1 MTHLLFVV
9 TKTYTKRAWLAAVL
23 AVCLLVL
30 GPLSLR
36 ELIYLLEG
44 PTDSGSVNPFHFHF
58 AFLATSWV
66 TFIAVCLHALHGSQL
81 MIRGLPLSSARIASG
96 LMFSSV
102 GIVVLLSLVTN
113 GLYRLV
119 FFDEHWLADY
129 WPVLGPLL
137 FLCTLVMVGY
147 HCFWSMHAP
156 GFLKVAGWGTA
167 FGLLFFWFVARYYP
181 NGFVRGI
188 VPWSHVTLG
197 EFVTLQLVSLVAWLG
212 GVRAFANIRNG
223 AATPSPQWEQA
234 QLWWTALITGRI
246 PERLSVPLSRRMT
259 LARLHWSGSC
269 QRAVI
274 VGGVLFGVAVLI
286 VNLASVVMYD
296 SSSPELNH
304 LLELSGTFQITTL
317 VLSGIA
323 AIGVVIMLAGSLAG
337 TGNTEMNRF
346 LAMTPLSD
354 RELSATMF
362 GNMAKTILF
371 VVVLIQLALLLS
383 YAGFLMI
390 QGTEIFHSTYDLN
403 DWLRQNLIYSSVA
416 MIGFWILAANL
427 LSLCWTGRQWLCN
440 TVVGVVIVGN
450 IAYVIIEQLL
460 LASGSY
466 QAVQAL
472 GTIIFLVYSL
482 VIISATIGA
491 YLDASK
497 RCLIQKRT
505 RQVALYFSLT
515 GLVLFE
521 LWMSQQPTMP
531 DHWIGFLGLTVLLA
545 LIFAPFATIPLA
557 ISWNRHR

>member
-1 MTHLLFVV
+1 MTHLLFVIS
-9 TKTYTKRAWLAAVL
+9 KTFTKRAWLAAVL

-36 ELIYLLEG
+36 ELIFFLDG
-44 PTDSGSVNPFHFHF
+44 PTDSGSVKPFHFHF
-58 AFLATSWV
+58 SFLAASWV

-113 GLYRLV
+113 GLYRLG

-156 GFLKVAGWGTA
+156 GFLKLAGWMTA
-167 FGLLFFWFVARYYP
+167 FSLLFLWFVSRYNP
-181 NGFVRGI
+181 HGFTKGI
-188 VPWSHVTLG
+188 VPWSHVTLT
-197 EFVTLQLVSLVAWLG
+197 EFVTLQLISVVAWLG

-223 AATPSPQWEQA
+223 AATPSPQWDQA

-246 PERLSVPLSRRMT
+246 PERMSVPRSRRMT
-259 LARLHWSGSC
+259 LARMHWSGSC

-274 VGGVLFGVAVLI
+274 VGGMLFGVAVLI
-286 VNLASVVMYD
+286 VNLAATSTYD
-296 SSSPELNH
+296 ASSPELNN
-304 LLELSGTFQITTL
+304 LLELSGTFQASTL

-323 AIGVVIMLAGSLAG
+323 AIGIVIMLAGSLVG

-354 RELSATMF
+354 RELSATLF
-362 GNMAKTILF
+362 ANMAKTLLVSMF
-371 VVVLIQLALLLS
+371 LIQLGLLLS
-383 YAGFLMI
+383 YVGFLMI
-390 QGTEIFHSTYDLN
+390 QGTKIFYSTYDLN
-403 DWLRQNLIYSSVA
+403 DCVRQNLIYTSVTI
-416 MIGFWILAANL
+416 MGFWIIAANF
-427 LSLCWTGRQWLCN
+427 LSFCWTGRQWVCN
-440 TVVGVVIVGN
+440 MIVGVMVVGF
-450 IAYVIIEQLL
+450 IAFMVTGQMLR
-460 LASGSY
+460 ASGYY
-466 QAVQAL
+466 QALESFERIVVSV
-472 GTIIFLVYSL
+472 ISL
-482 VIISATIGA
+482 VLISATIGA
-491 YLDASK
+491 YLDAGK
-497 RCLIQKRT
+497 RSLISNRT
-505 RQVALYFSLT
+505 CYAALLFCIS

-521 LWMSQQPTMP
+521 LWISQQPSAP
-531 DHWIGFLGLTVLLA
+531 DHWIGLLGLSVLFA
-545 LIFAPFATIPLA
+545 LIVAPFATIPLA